1 MSGNEPVTLRRERAR
16 LSRLT
21 IAALLAGAGAIMS
34 GIYFP
39 FGPTRCFPFQ
49 HTVNVISGILLG
61 PWWAIG
67 VAFTTSII
75 RFLMGTG
82 TLFAFPGSIPGAFMV
97 GMAYRFLNKDLAAF
111 AEPLGTGPIGA
122 TISALILGPAI
133 GRSIGLWTL
142 QTAFLTSSIPGSI
155 IGFLFIVTLRK
166 TGVPDSLSG
175 KGLL

>member
-1 MSGNEPVTLRRERAR
+1 MSVNTPVTLPREKAS

-21 IAALLAGAGAIMS
+21 IAALLAGAGTIMS

-67 VAFTTSII
+67 VAFTTSVI

-97 GMAYRFLNKDLAAF
+97 GMTYRFLNKDLAAF

-122 TISALILGPAI
+122 TISALILGPAL
-133 GRSIGLWTL
+133 GKSIGLWTL

-155 IGFLFIVTLRK
+155 MGFLFIITLRK
-166 TGVPDSLSG
+166 TGVLNSLSG

>member
-1 MSGNEPVTLRRERAR
+1 MSANSTTIQSERFV

-21 IAALLAGAGAIMS
+21 IAGLLAGAGFILS

-49 HTVNVISGILLG
+49 HTVNVIAGILLG
-61 PWWAIG
+61 PWWAMG
-67 VAFTTSII
+67 VAFTTSVI

-97 GMAYRFLNKDLAAF
+97 GIAYKFSGKDLSAF

-133 GRSIGLWTL
+133 GKSIGLWSL

-166 TGVPDSLSG
+166 AGVLDSLSN